1 MFTWTSIFAVILVL
15 FAAFCIYRGHIPISD
30 QYNRSTSWITRS
42 EKPVQFWLIIV
53 FILALAAVLGF
64 NIFNL

>member
-15 FAAFCIYRGHIPISD
+15 FAAFCIYRGRISFSD
-30 QYNRSTSWITRS
+30 QYNRSTSYITRAD
-42 EKPVQFWLIIV
+42 KPIQFWLTIV